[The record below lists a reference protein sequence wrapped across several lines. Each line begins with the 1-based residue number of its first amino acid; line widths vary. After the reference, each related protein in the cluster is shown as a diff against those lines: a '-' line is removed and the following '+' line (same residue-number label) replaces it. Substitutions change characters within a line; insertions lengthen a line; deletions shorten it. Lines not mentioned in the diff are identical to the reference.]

1 MFPQNIPNKWSIRE
15 DSSSFN
21 LHNSSHQVTF
31 LRPKMNISMTKHAS
45 VRQQKRGIPPL
56 ITEWLTS
63 YGSTR
68 HDHHGAEILFF
79 DKQSRRLLAKEVGN
93 DVVRRLSNY
102 LDTYAVI
109 SGDGTVI
116 TVGHRLT
123 RIRTH

>member
-1 MFPQNIPNKWSIRE
+1 MNIP
-15 DSSSFN
+15 
-21 LHNSSHQVTF
+21 
-31 LRPKMNISMTKHAS
+31 MTKHAS
-45 VRQQKRGIPPL
+45 VRQQQRGIPPL

-63 YGSTR
+63 YGSTQ
-68 HDHHGAEILFF
+68 HDHHGAEVLFF
-79 DKQSRRLLAKEVGN
+79 NKQSRKLLAKEVGN